1 MDEKN
6 VVVERMKQPAMDEC
20 NIEIVERKGIG
31 HPDTLADGISEAI
44 SRALCSEY
52 RKQFDDILHH
62 NTDKVT
68 IVGGSAKPE
77 FSGGEVLEPI
87 FILLAGRGTSKVGDR
102 SIPVNEIAK
111 AAAKEYLE
119 EVMRFLNVE
128 NQVEINSRIGR
139 GSMELREV
147 FDRSSDL
154 PSANDTSVGVAYA
167 PLSETERLTLRTE
180 RILNSKKVKEKLP
193 AVGEDVKV
201 MAWRQG
207 EKVDLTVAMASIS
220 SLIDDL
226 DHYLS
231 LKEEVAD
238 LILDYAA
245 EITDKTVDVHVNTAD
260 DLDKG
265 IIYQTV
271 TGTSAEQGDDGM
283 TGRGNRVN
291 GLITPGRP
299 MSPEAAAGKNP
310 KNHVG
315 KIYNLLAQ
323 KIANDV
329 AELDGVREVFVRA
342 LSQIGRSINKPYL
355 LSVRVLPESGG
366 KMNIIGSDAKTV
378 VNNWLSN
385 IQDIT
390 EEVVAGKLSMY

>member
-1 MDEKN
+1 MDEN
-6 VVVERMKQPAMDEC
+6 VVVERMEQPAMDER

-44 SRALCSEY
+44 SRALCLEY
-52 RKQFDDILHH
+52 RKQFGAILHH

-77 FSGGEVLEPI
+77 FGGGEVLEPI
-87 FILLAGRGTSKVGDR
+87 FILLAGRGTSKIGDR
-102 SIPVNEIAK
+102 SVPVNEIAK
-111 AAAKEYLE
+111 AAAEKYLKET
-119 EVMRFLNVE
+119 MRFLDVE
-128 NQVEINSRIGR
+128 NQVELNSRIGR

-147 FDRSSDL
+147 FDRSSGL

-193 AVGEDVKV
+193 AVGEDIKV
-201 MAWRQG
+201 MAWRQE

-231 LKEEVAD
+231 LKEEVAG
-238 LILDYAA
+238 LIRDYAA
-245 EITDKTVDVHVNTAD
+245 EITGKTVSVHVNTAD
-260 DLDKG
+260 DLHKG

-342 LSQIGRSINKPYL
+342 LSQIGRPINRPYL
-355 LSVRVLPESGG
+355 LSVRVLPESGR
-366 KMNIIGSDAKTV
+366 KMSIIESDAKTV
-378 VNNWLSN
+378 VDNWLSN
-385 IQDIT
+385 IRDIT
-390 EEVVAGKLSMY
+390 EEVIAGKLSMY